1 MKTLRFAVFIAL
13 LAASLPAAAAAPGVE
28 SVTEMTPET
37 RKLIQDT
44 CFEVVVLRPGK
55 DSLRYEREL
64 PWDLVPFSIRNDK
77 YISIGTAFAVSRDEM
92 VTAHHVLELDEKPLS
107 VQQYF
112 IRDAAQNVYE
122 LDRVTA
128 SEMHRDV
135 ARFTVKGRTFDRWL
149 ELKPKYELNRAVYT
163 VGNALGEGI
172 VIRRGELIGTIPEED
187 SGAFVRLK
195 SSADVNPGNSG
206 GPLVDPEGKVLGVV
220 LSRKDN
226 ICQSLPTA
234 ELEAIKP
241 GTAVFYNKM
250 VFGFSI
256 LPENSTVKEF
266 RCEIPLPLTPA
277 ELKARAAD
285 EFLALYRREMENFLA
300 PEGGIFPEGDASLE
314 AILEIPTSVFPQ
326 VLFKDKDTNKWACTE
341 FKYQGSDLGR
351 DGRCH
356 YTVASEILFN
366 YIMKPEGRSL
376 KGLMENPRETMELFL
391 QGVNLPRKLGGQDTR
406 ITSLGDPVRR
416 DALTDRWGRRWAVNV
431 WHLEYSDSAFVGYFT
446 PTTDGVVIIGK
457 FVPSSNVEMWL
468 YDLRRLLDFIY
479 VPYSGKFKNWEEF
492 LQMEEALP
500 ECFRDVRFGYVAGK
514 SLTLQTRWLSLSLG
528 KDTLDFGPDATLGL
542 CMGFQRRGATAEW
555 LLRRLAV
562 AESEDENYFV
572 VLKHLNPGE
581 RLSESLWKKWCETAK
596 ERHPYTRTPFTDA
609 GKTAVARV
617 LPGPAAKEK
626 APESSPEIYTL
637 YLSRSGTVPGKQM
650 KQRLDRVAEG
660 IRMTPGPAGK

>member
-1 MKTLRFAVFIAL
+1 MNTLRIVLFVAL
-13 LAASLPAAAAAPGVE
+13 LAGALPGAGAAPGVE
-28 SVTEMTPET
+28 SATEMTPET

-44 CFEVVVLRPGK
+44 CFEVVVLRPEK

-64 PWDLVPFSIRNDK
+64 PWDLVPFAIRNDK

-92 VTAHHVLELDEKPLS
+92 VTAHHVLELDENPLS
-107 VQQYF
+107 EQRYF
-112 IRDAAQNVYE
+112 IRDANQNVYE

-149 ELKPKYELNRAVYT
+149 ELNPTYELNRAVYT

-172 VIRRGELIGTIPEED
+172 VIRRGELIGTLPEED

-226 ICQSLPTA
+226 ICQSIPTA
-234 ELEAIKP
+234 ELQAIKP
-241 GTAVFYNKM
+241 GAAVYYNKM

-256 LPENSTVKEF
+256 LPEKSTVKEF
-266 RCEIPLPLTPA
+266 RCEVPLPLTPA
-277 ELKARAAD
+277 ELKARAAK
-285 EFLALYRREMENFLA
+285 EFQAVYQREMESFLA

-326 VLFKDKDTNKWACTE
+326 VLFKDKDTNKWSSTE
-341 FKYQGSDLGR
+341 FKYQGSNLGR
-351 DGRCH
+351 EGRCH
-356 YTVASEILFN
+356 YTVASEILFT

-468 YDLRRLLDFIY
+468 YDLRRLLDFTY
-479 VPYSGKFKNWEEF
+479 VPYSGKLKNWEEF
-492 LQMEEALP
+492 LQMTDALP
-500 ECFRDVRFGYVAGK
+500 EGFRDIRFAYVTGK
-514 SLTLQTRWLSLSLG
+514 SLTLQTRWLALSLD
-528 KDTLDFGPDATLGL
+528 KNTLEIGPDATLGL
-542 CMGFQRRGATAEW
+542 CMGFGRKGGAVEW
-555 LLRRLAV
+555 LPRRLAV

-572 VLKHLNPGE
+572 VLRHLNPGE
-581 RLSESLWKKWCETAK
+581 GLSESLWKKWCETAR

-617 LPGPAAKEK
+617 LPGTAPRGT
-626 APESSPEIYTL
+626 APEAVPELYTL
-637 YLSRSGTVPGKQM
+637 YLSRSGTVPDKQM
-650 KQRLDRVAEG
+650 KQRLERVAEA
-660 IRMTPGPAGK
+660 IRLAPGPAGK